1 MIISER
7 AVDALTARHGT
18 EYRFGNIA
26 ETICEFF
33 FLLKIRINNLIFL

>member
-26 ETICEFF
+26 ETICEFE
-33 FLLKIRINNLIFL
+33 LNSKKKYDINN